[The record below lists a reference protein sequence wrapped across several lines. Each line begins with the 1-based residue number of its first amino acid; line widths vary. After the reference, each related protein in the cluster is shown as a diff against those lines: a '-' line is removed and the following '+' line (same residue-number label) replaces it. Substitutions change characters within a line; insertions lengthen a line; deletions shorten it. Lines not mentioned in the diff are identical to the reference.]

1 MAKFFN
7 QKVKKGRKS
16 RSNNTSKTII
26 FAVIGVV
33 VVIFVGAALTIY
45 AKNNH
50 KDVTVKLR
58 EKIAVEINNKDV
70 SQDLFFEKLENVKE
84 KDIKINYDKVVFDK
98 VGTYDVT
105 ITIYNKKYYSK
116 VEIIDTESPVLVTKS
131 YKINVGE
138 SYKASDFVESCKDN
152 SGKDCIIEFY
162 EDGVNQNGEKI
173 DYRNFTKEGHYD
185 LEIVASDEAGNKTSP
200 QKATLIIGK
209 DDNVKPITCNFGNG
223 EYDEENILAVN
234 ITNNGCAIDLN
245 LYDNE
250 EVLAPVNKIKD
261 SEKEKLK
268 KEFSKINLGVKN
280 IYINTDITTVLNTA
294 GKGVVGYTLKVT
306 VSIKSNNKEEVI
318 EEYYVNLNGG
328 REYIINKYL

>member
-7 QKVKKGRKS
+7 QKVKKGKKS
-16 RSNNTSKTII
+16 NTSSTSKTVI
-26 FAVIGVV
+26 FAVIGVII
-33 VVIFVGAALTIY
+33 VIFAGVLLTVY

-50 KDVTVKLR
+50 KDVSVKLR

-70 SQDLFFEKLENVKE
+70 NQDLFFEKLENVKE

-116 VEIIDTESPVLVTKS
+116 IEIVDTESPVLETKS
-131 YKINVGE
+131 HKINVGE

-162 EDGVNQNGEKI
+162 DGALNQNGEKV

-200 QKATLIIGK
+200 QKATLTIGK
-209 DDNVKPITCNFGNG
+209 NDTYKPITCNYGNG
-223 EYDEENILAVN
+223 EYDETNIIAVN
-234 ITNNGCAIDLN
+234 VTNSGCAIDLN

-306 VSIKSNNKEEVI
+306 VSIKNNNKEEVI

>member
-7 QKVKKGRKS
+7 QKVKKGKKS
-16 RSNNTSKTII
+16 NTSSTSKTVI
-26 FAVIGVV
+26 FVVIGVII
-33 VVIFVGAALTIY
+33 VIFAGVLLTVY

-50 KDVTVKLR
+50 KDVSVKLR
-58 EKIAVEINNKDV
+58 EKIAIEINNKDV
-70 SQDLFFEKLENVKE
+70 NQDLFFEKLENVKE

-105 ITIYNKKYYSK
+105 ITIYNRKYYSK
-116 VEIIDTESPVLVTKS
+116 IEIVDTESPVLETKS
-131 YKINVGE
+131 HKINVGE

-152 SGKDCIIEFY
+152 SDKDCIIEFY
-162 EDGVNQNGEKI
+162 DGALNQNGEKV

-200 QKATLIIGK
+200 QKATLTIGK
-209 DDNVKPITCNFGNG
+209 NDTYKPITCNYGNG
-223 EYDEENILAVN
+223 EYDETNIIAVN
-234 ITNNGCAIDLN
+234 VTNSGCAIDLN

-306 VSIKSNNKEEVI
+306 VSIKNNNKEEVI

>member
-7 QKVKKGRKS
+7 QKVKKGKK
-16 RSNNTSKTII
+16 SKTSSISKTVI
-26 FAVIGVV
+26 FAVIGVII
-33 VVIFVGAALTIY
+33 VIFAGVLLTVY

-50 KDVTVKLR
+50 KDVSVKLR

-70 SQDLFFEKLENVKE
+70 NQDLFFEKLENVKE

-116 VEIIDTESPVLVTKS
+116 IEIVDTESPVLETKS
-131 YKINVGE
+131 HKINVGE

-162 EDGVNQNGEKI
+162 DGALNQNGEKV

-209 DDNVKPITCNFGNG
+209 NDTYKPITCNYGNG
-223 EYDEENILAVN
+223 EYDETNILAVN
-234 ITNNGCAIDLN
+234 
-245 LYDNE
+245 DNE

-306 VSIKSNNKEEVI
+306 VSIKNNNKEEVI

>member
-7 QKVKKGRKS
+7 QKVKKGKK
-16 RSNNTSKTII
+16 SKTSSISKTVI
-26 FAVIGVV
+26 FAVIGVII
-33 VVIFVGAALTIY
+33 VIFAGVLLTVY

-50 KDVTVKLR
+50 KDVSVKLR

-70 SQDLFFEKLENVKE
+70 NQDLFFEKLENVKE
-84 KDIKINYDKVVFDK
+84 KDIKINYD
-98 VGTYDVT
+98 
-105 ITIYNKKYYSK
+105 SK
-116 VEIIDTESPVLVTKS
+116 IEIVDTESPVLETKS
-131 YKINVGE
+131 HKINVGE

-162 EDGVNQNGEKI
+162 DGALNQNGEKI

-185 LEIVASDEAGNKTSP
+185 LEIVASDDAGNKSSP
-200 QKATLIIGK
+200 QKATLTIGK
-209 DDNVKPITCNFGNG
+209 NDTYKPITCNYGNG
-223 EYDEENILAVN
+223 EYDETNIIAVN
-234 ITNNGCAIDLN
+234 VTNNGGAIDLN

-306 VSIKSNNKEEVI
+306 VSIKNNNKEEVI

>member
-16 RSNNTSKTII
+16 KTSNTSKTVI
-26 FAVIGVV
+26 FAVIGVII
-33 VVIFVGAALTIY
+33 VIFVGVLLTVY

-58 EKIAVEINNKDV
+58 EKIAVEINDTNV
-70 SQDLFFEKLENVKE
+70 NQDLFFEKLENVKE

-116 VEIIDTESPVLVTKS
+116 IEIIDTESPVLETKS
-131 YKINVGE
+131 HKINVGQ

-152 SGKDCIIEFY
+152 SSKDCIIEFY
-162 EDGVNQNGEKI
+162 DGALNQNGEKI

-209 DDNVKPITCNFGNG
+209 NDTIKPITCNYGNG
-223 EYDEENILAVN
+223 EYDETNILAVN
-234 ITNNGCAIDLN
+234 VTNSGCAIDLN
-245 LYDNE
+245 LYDSE
-250 EVLAPVNKIKD
+250 DLLAPVNKIKEE
-261 SEKEKLK
+261 EKEKLK

-306 VSIKSNNKEEVI
+306 VSIKNNNKEEII

-328 REYIINKYL
+328 REYTINKYL